1 VRESV
6 ALTVV
11 LLAVAAFVN
20 AGRTFAGGAHG
31 LAVSEHRLTVMGI
44 CASANRFGY
53 RVGAAAGGLAL
64 YLGGYSLL
72 GVVFAAFQVAAAVLY
87 FLLSPASR
95 GRFAAASASST
106 SSSGQ
111 R

>member
-64 YLGGYSLL
+64 
-72 GVVFAAFQVAAAVLY
+72 
-87 FLLSPASR
+87 
-95 GRFAAASASST
+95 
-106 SSSGQ
+106 
-111 R
+111 